1 VSPVPRVG
9 LSPLP
14 DALDMGGTTEVI
26 TVARLVQP
34 AALTGRFAGLAAR
47 GRRTVV
53 LAPGAARVRIKKGLT
68 VLTLALGEW
77 TSHWP
82 ASPQTND
89 LNIAVWK
96 EEKAEPAKFEAEQPT
111 KSTD

>member
-1 VSPVPRVG
+1 
-9 LSPLP
+9 
-14 DALDMGGTTEVI
+14 
-26 TVARLVQP
+26 
-34 AALTGRFAGLAAR
+34 
-47 GRRTVV
+47 
-53 LAPGAARVRIKKGLT
+53 